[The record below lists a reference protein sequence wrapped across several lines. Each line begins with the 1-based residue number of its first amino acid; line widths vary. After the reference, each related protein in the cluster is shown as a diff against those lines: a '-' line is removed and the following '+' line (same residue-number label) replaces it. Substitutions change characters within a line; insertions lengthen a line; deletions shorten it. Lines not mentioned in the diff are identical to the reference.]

1 VNSNQNQDDLQQTIA
16 AIQAQRRRS
25 QMKWAAVGVLVVA
38 VTVTLYFLGFRYRE
52 ELFRPKPNMEEI
64 EAAAFSIS
72 NDPACREMIK
82 NVDDLQ
88 VRWKERRKGLRDL
101 LVEGDAAAVEAGRLE
116 VQHFLEAYKL
126 ERRRLPI
133 IIVHD
138 SEVPGDILRYLK
150 HITHYLNRMDELL
163 GARLQALKAPA
174 EDAAEGDA
182 KQQEAQ
188 EGDTGEARKG
198 KKDKKA
204 KVEQSP
210 EELYS
215 KAWSAITEDH
225 EKWRVF
231 RQGPLPC
238 GKREGEVPPLPEEIP
253 VTRKKGKD
261 TIRMKT
267 LLGGSKAEP
276 KKAEPKKAEP
286 KKAEPKKAE
295 PRKADQ

>member
-1 VNSNQNQDDLQQTIA
+1 MDNSNQNPDDLQQTINE
-16 AIQAQRRRS
+16 IQQQRRQS
-25 QMKWAAVGVLVVA
+25 QMKWAAVGVLIIA
-38 VTVTLYFLGFRYRE
+38 VTATLYFLGFRYRE
-52 ELFRPKPNMEEI
+52 ELFRPKPDMQEI

-88 VRWKERRKGLRDL
+88 VRWKERRKDLRGLL
-101 LVEGDAAAVEAGRLE
+101 AQEDAAAVEAGRLE

-150 HITHYLNRMDELL
+150 HITHYLKRLDELL
-163 GARLQALKAPA
+163 ASHLQTLKTPPAAPG
-174 EDAAEGDA
+174 EGSPRGQEP
-182 KQQEAQ
+182 KQEASKKDEPQ
-188 EGDTGEARKG
+188 EGKKG
-198 KKDKKA
+198 KKGAGKK
-204 KVEQSP
+204 ELSP
-210 EELYS
+210 EELYDQ
-215 KAWSAITEDH
+215 ALSAVTEDH

-253 VTRKKGKD
+253 VSKNRGKE

-267 LLGGSKAEP
+267 LLGGDKKDAPGEQPPKAPAGQEG
-276 KKAEPKKAEP
+276 EG
-286 KKAEPKKAE
+286 
-295 PRKADQ
+295 Q